1 MAKIFRIISLL
12 LLITNFAY
20 SDVFKEKYIVG
31 QKVQNLIGLDKIQI
45 RLSKGQWEV
54 VESGRWSYNAFS
66 GKNLG
71 LVKLR
76 NNEIVETLSLGYI
89 DTAGKRMS
97 DIDSYFYEVF
107 FTDPYDGCYKRPEY
121 YKVEL
126 YHKGATFN
134 CFLIQHIDVN
144 KELYNPDDK
153 TSAYLNAKII
163 DWIEDNDIKIPNI
176 VLSADHLIFSR
187 LVSQKL
193 YSVSHSI
200 NPKFFDGPEEKFNTE
215 DTSEYHQL
223 NITQH
228 PKHKKFMEKY
238 ISKRSV
244 FHENFEKQINI
255 KSYQKLKLSKYILEG
270 TEVIEKNSNDTISQ
284 IKKLNELYK
293 AGVLTKDE
301 FKKAK
306 KKILD

>member
-1 MAKIFRIISLL
+1 MIHLYMAKIFRIISLL

-134 CFLIQHIDVN
+134 CFLICFRILLLSISFGLV
-144 KELYNPDDK
+144 
-153 TSAYLNAKII
+153 II
-163 DWIEDNDIKIPNI
+163 
-176 VLSADHLIFSR
+176 LF
-187 LVSQKL
+187 
-193 YSVSHSI
+193 SHSVFLFLFFVLI
-200 NPKFFDGPEEKFNTE
+200 TFFNKFF
-215 DTSEYHQL
+215 S
-223 NITQH
+223 
-228 PKHKKFMEKY
+228 
-238 ISKRSV
+238 
-244 FHENFEKQINI
+244 
-255 KSYQKLKLSKYILEG
+255 
-270 TEVIEKNSNDTISQ
+270 NS
-284 IKKLNELYK
+284 
-293 AGVLTKDE
+293 
-301 FKKAK
+301 
-306 KKILD
+306 